1 MQEISQVYSWIIFDS
16 LKKFQLTF
24 LFQNFHSKATRINC
38 LNNIYFVKL
47 RFVCCFHCSLASLV
61 TITHNLNIHIL
72 PSRILQDCMVKRD
85 CGFICSLSLSP
96 SLDYALMEAN
106 KFPYLF
112 LHSFFHSRKKKLSA
126 FTSSFV
132 HEKKIRC
139 LPACLPMDKWFNF
152 LVTYFFCNIFF
163 SLENK

>member
-85 CGFICSLSLSP
+85 CGFICSLSLSLP
-96 SLDYALMEAN
+96 HSTTHWWKPIN
-106 KFPYLF
+106 F
-112 LHSFFHSRKKKLSA
+112 LTYFSIHSF
-126 FTSSFV
+126 T
-132 HEKKIRC
+132 HEKKYQRSLHHLFMKKKFDAC
-139 LPACLPMDKWFNF
+139 LPAYPWINDLIFS
-152 LVTYFFCNIFF
+152 LLIFFATFF